1 MYLAREQRHKPCYTN
16 EFAIHDDCFANWLLV
31 RERENKSAIF
41 VSFRFPCPCVKNVAA
56 DVKINDV
63 VVVMVVAIAV
73 APGSCRLVV
82 MAKLI
87 IPFSRKKQP
96 AKLGEVL
103 RAIIFKFSSTDQSNW
118 KKLINW
124 ARTSLHRSDP

>member
-1 MYLAREQRHKPCYTN
+1 MIVLPIGCSYEREKTSRLFLFRSGVRAHALKT
-16 EFAIHDDCFANWLLV
+16 WLLLV
-31 RERENKSAIF
+31 RVVSA
-41 VSFRFPCPCVKNVAA
+41 N
-56 DVKINDV
+56 VKINDV

-73 APGSCRLVV
+73 APGSCRLVE

-87 IPFSRKKQP
+87 IPFSRMKQP